1 MSKSC
6 SGEDLMEVDTLKKF
20 RLINKA
26 SFENYDVIKDIEFSF
41 DDFKLLVEFYE
52 MNSEINLKSFKIYKE
67 LFE

>member
-1 MSKSC
+1 
-6 SGEDLMEVDTLKKF
+6 MEVDSLKKF

-52 MNSEINLKSFKIYKE
+52 LNSEINLKSFKIYRE
-67 LFE
+67 LFG